1 MCRDC
6 QDRHDRADRQERSE
20 DRLAV
25 VGRRLV
31 GADNRQMGRG
41 ARVRL
46 PGGVPDRRAPATADA
61 GSAWTRRVALGE
73 HVAVS
78 GRTYERRRERAGV
91 EHGPTPAMFY
101 TPDDPRTADYVE
113 GRSG

>member
-1 MCRDC
+1 MYAFLAECRTAVLRLRENVG
-6 QDRHDRADRQERSE
+6 QVRA
-20 DRLAV
+20 RL
-25 VGRRLV
+25 
-31 GADNRQMGRG
+31 
-41 ARVRL
+41 
-46 PGGVPDRRAPATADA
+46 ATADA
-61 GSAWTRRVALGE
+61 GSAWTWRVALGE

-91 EHGPTPAMFY
+91 EHGPTPAMFA